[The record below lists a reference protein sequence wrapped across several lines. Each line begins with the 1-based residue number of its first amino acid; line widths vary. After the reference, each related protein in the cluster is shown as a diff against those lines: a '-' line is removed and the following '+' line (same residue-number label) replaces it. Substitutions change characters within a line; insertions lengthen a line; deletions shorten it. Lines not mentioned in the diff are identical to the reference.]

1 MDSDS
6 TQDRSIVE
14 DMDSKKGS
22 RGANL
27 RTSAKESRI
36 NQSRENVPCV
46 ISDWLICSRKRRR
59 VRNHVELTVISS
71 NVPRSR
77 GMPLLYL
84 MYPLF

>member
-6 TQDRSIVE
+6 TQDRCIVE

-36 NQSRENVPCV
+36 SQSRENVSCV
-46 ISDWLICSRKRRR
+46 RSDWLICSRKRRR

-71 NVPRSR
+71 NVPRSME
-77 GMPLLYL
+77 MPLHCM